1 MTFLKS
7 LFPPFLFLFIT
18 IQSQA
23 QSGKP
28 DMDWDKNFGEDLRMT
43 SWQDDTTAAAA
54 VIGHIGNLFMTEIS
68 GSRLGFE
75 LRVHKRIKI
84 FKKSGLNE
92 ANIEI
97 PFYRKNDFELVKFL
111 RAQTITKAG
120 KKIPVD
126 AKSVFTEKLNEYWSV
141 LKFAF
146 PNAEEGCII
155 EYEYELTSSNLLEL
169 HEWYFQEKI
178 PTRASVLNLNIESR
192 FEYTFLFQGENN
204 LRSTKPVYTTNAAP
218 IHTLISFYVNNL
230 PALHDAS
237 YVSTLDNYFTRI
249 RFQLAIN
256 YLSNGLK
263 EQVLP
268 DWEKTSEK
276 LLDSESLGKRYL
288 KKSQYTKVWEKVK
301 PLINPADSTEA
312 KVKILYDW
320 VNQNFAWNGNYSC
333 WSPKSGNELLE
344 ANKGNSAD
352 LNLLLIALL
361 REAGIEA
368 NPVLL
373 STRNHEK
380 VYKQF
385 PIINQYNQVIVHV
398 DKINNSFLLLDAGNV
413 LRPMGTLSVDDL
425 NESGWLLK
433 KKDSKWINIV
443 APMSEKTTI
452 AQMTLDEKGDCKG
465 TINNQ
470 FKNHAA
476 LIERNVLFSTE
487 SKSKEIAFKKK
498 SEWVIDSTQVENLEK
513 MDLPLKEAVV
523 LHIPNAA
530 QSNGA
535 FIYFKPVLHS
545 NWEVNPFKS
554 PSRTYPIEFPFP
566 STENYTLDLDLP
578 KGYKIDEMPKGISNV
593 FQGGEAIFHYSTTQ
607 TGDKINLRVKIQI
620 RKAAFDAKY
629 YEQLK
634 EFFAQITAKLDEPIV
649 LKKINE

>member
-7 LFPPFLFLFIT
+7 LFPSFFLLFLS
-18 IQSQA
+18 IQGHSHN
-23 QSGKP
+23 SP
-28 DMDWDKNFGEDLRMT
+28 PEMEWDKNFGEDLRMT
-43 SWQDDTTAAAA
+43 SWPDDATAAAG
-54 VIGHIGNLFMTEIS
+54 VIGHFGHLMMTEIN

-84 FKKSGLNE
+84 FKKSGLSE

-97 PFYRKNDFELVKFL
+97 PFYRKNDSEFVKFL

-126 AKSVFTEKLNEYWSV
+126 TKSVFTEKFNENWSV

-192 FEYTFLFQGENN
+192 FEYSFLFQGENN

-249 RFQLAIN
+249 RFQLAVN

-263 EQVLP
+263 EQILP

-276 LLDSESLGKRYL
+276 LLDNENLGKRYL
-288 KKSQYTKVWEKVK
+288 KKSQYSKVWEKVK
-301 PLINPADSTEA
+301 PLINPTDSMEA
-312 KVKILYDW
+312 KAKVLYDW
-320 VNQNFAWNGNYSC
+320 VNQNFSWNNSYSC
-333 WSPKSGNELLE
+333 WSQKSGNELLV
-344 ANKGNSAD
+344 NSKGNSAD

-373 STRNHEK
+373 STRKHEK
-380 VYKQF
+380 VYKPF
-385 PIINQYNQVIVHV
+385 PIIDQYNQVIVHV
-398 DKINNSFLLLDAGNV
+398 DKGNNSFILLDAGSV
-413 LRPMGTLSVDDL
+413 LRPIGTLSVDDL
-425 NESGWLLK
+425 NDSGWFLK

-443 APMSEKTTI
+443 APMSEKTVL
-452 AQMTLDEKGDCKG
+452 AQMSLDENGDCKG

-470 FKNHAA
+470 YKNHEA
-476 LIERNVLFSTE
+476 LIERSILFQSDSKSTE
-487 SKSKEIAFKKK
+487 VAFKKK

-513 MDLPLKEAVV
+513 VDLPLKETVT

-535 FIYFKPVLHS
+535 FIYFKPVLFS

-566 STENYTLDLDLP
+566 STENYTLTLTLP
-578 KGYKIDEMPKGISNV
+578 KGYKIDEMPKSVSNI
-593 FQGGEAIFHYSTTQ
+593 FQGGEAGFHYAITQ
-607 TGDKINLRVKIQI
+607 IEDKINLRIKIQI
-620 RKAAFDAKY
+620 RKAVYESKY
-629 YEQLK
+629 YDQLK
-634 EFFAQITAKLDEPIV
+634 ELFAQIAAKLDEPIV